1 MTGTEQQPQ
10 IEDVLALSPLQEG
23 FFALSQLAE
32 ESVDLYSM
40 QFVADVDGGLDV
52 DLLHRSAQ
60 ALLTRHPNLRAAF
73 WDRGL
78 PKPVQI
84 VPTHADIPWEE
95 REAQPTEF
103 DDIALSER
111 RRPFDLGRGPA
122 IRIVLLTV
130 PGHSR
135 HRMIVTTHHIL
146 MDGWAIAVF
155 FSELLA
161 AYQAD
166 GSVDGLPA
174 VRPYRDYI
182 AWLNA
187 QDTAAATERW
197 TRYLSTVSGPLM
209 LADGVIA
216 AHDSAP
222 QKSQFLLTP
231 EETARL
237 RQWAAVNGLT
247 LNTVTAFAWA
257 LVLGRLTD
265 RTDVV
270 FGTIVSGRPKELP
283 DVERMVGLFIN
294 SVPMVHHIDYSTSV
308 VEQCTQLQREAAAM
322 RDIGYLSL
330 SALQRAEGSAA
341 LFDTLFVFENAPIG
355 DAAQA
360 VEMADGARFRPVEM
374 ESLAHYPLTVVSH
387 MHGDSLLVLIEAI
400 PEAIPHVSGASIGE
414 RLVSV
419 LRQLPEIGD
428 RTPDAL
434 DVLTA
439 RERAEIVVTPSSADP
454 WADSVWELFAAQAA
468 ENPDGVALT
477 VQSKGAD
484 KRYTYAQLHAEA
496 SRLAAEL
503 SDRDIGS
510 ESTVALALP
519 RSSDAVVAILAVLAA
534 GAAYVPVDIGLP
546 AARIESILR
555 QSDPKLVITTT
566 EHGDV
571 AGAQYPVMVLDDPAT
586 VERISRRSAE
596 IITIG
601 RHQEQSAYLI
611 FTSGSTGEP
620 KGVVSTHG
628 ALMSYFADHRDR
640 VYRPATTRLGRKLRI
655 AHAWSLSFDASWQPM
670 IGLLDGHTVHLFDA
684 EAMRDAHRLVQ
695 GMAEHEIDMIDTTPS
710 MLAQLTV
717 AGLLDR
723 ELPVLAL
730 GGEAIETALW
740 NRLRSLSGTA
750 VYNCYGPTE
759 TTVEAVVAPV
769 KDYSEPTIGTP
780 NQGMAGY
787 VLDSR
792 LRPVP
797 DGAVGELYLAG
808 AQLARGYAGKPAVTA
823 GAFVADPQRPGQRM
837 YRTGDLVRRLPH
849 GGFAYLGRADSQV
862 KIRGYRVEV
871 GEIESAL
878 RLQPGVQ
885 TAAVTVVRRAGGA
898 TLVGFV
904 VSHWE
909 MAEFDTTRTLM
920 SLAARLPSYMMPSR
934 LVVLERLPVTVN
946 GKLDGDVLE
955 RLALDAL
962 SGGAG
967 AEGVATLPATTT
979 ECALC
984 ECCADLFDGTA
995 PGIDDDFFSLGVDSI
1010 VAISLVNKARK
1021 RDLVITPRMVLAAP
1035 TIRQLAALIDERA
1048 DRVNRSENL
1057 DSLAG
1062 EADYGEVPPLPVVSW
1077 MYESETYRRLSLSVL
1092 VRLPESIDGPRIE
1105 QMLQLL
1111 LDGFAMLRSTLVDT
1125 PDGPRVVTRE
1135 PGVVRAESV
1144 LGRVELP
1151 SGEGTHA
1158 AITTA
1163 AREAFDALDP
1173 RSGAMMRATWLV
1185 DAEAGDAL
1193 LLTVH
1198 HLAMDVVSWHIVL
1211 GYLADAWHAVES
1223 GGVPKAPMEFTSY
1236 RRWSQLMQQRVS
1248 SEDVSGQRDY
1258 WATEVSGAD
1267 PELGSRHADPA
1278 HDTWGTL
1285 QTTAIPTPVDITAR
1299 LLASLNKPEGVYG
1312 FLLAAL
1318 AVTVASWR
1326 VERGQD
1332 PAAGTLVSLEGHG
1345 RADEELDTDTSG
1357 TVGWFTTVYP
1367 VRVGAGEVAID
1378 VDQAENDSEAARR
1391 LLDVIA
1397 AHLSEIPHQGLD
1409 YGLLRYTQRNLEL
1422 ASARDPQIQ
1431 FNYVGRMDISGIDD
1445 RPWSL
1450 ITDSR
1455 SLAVPPDS
1463 EPDLPLRFAI
1473 NIGSAVMTTAEG
1485 PQLVTNWQWSS
1496 NLFTSADADQLAR
1509 LWQRSVAA
1517 LAQALDV

>member
-23 FFALSQLAE
+23 FFALSQLAD

-40 QFVADVDGGLDV
+40 QFVADIEGGLDV

-103 DDIALSER
+103 DEIALSER
-111 RRPFDLGRGPA
+111 RRPFDLGKGPA
-122 IRIVLLTV
+122 IRIVLLAV
-130 PGHSR
+130 PGQSR

-146 MDGWAIAVF
+146 MDGWAIAIF

-166 GSVDGLPA
+166 GAVDGLPA

-187 QDTAAATERW
+187 QDEVAATERW

-209 LADGVIA
+209 LADGVVA
-216 AHDSAP
+216 AHDSVP

-294 SVPMVHHIDYSTSV
+294 SVPMVHHVDYSTSV
-308 VEQCTQLQREAAAM
+308 VEQCAQLQREAAAM

-360 VEMADGARFRPVEM
+360 VEMADGTRFRPVEM

-400 PEAIPHVSGASIGE
+400 PEALPHVSGASIGE

-439 RERAEIVVTPSSADP
+439 RERAEIVVTPSAADP
-454 WADSVWELFAAQAA
+454 SVASVWELFASQAA
-468 ENPDGVALT
+468 ENPDGIALT
-477 VQSKGAD
+477 VQSAGAD
-484 KRYTYAQLHAEA
+484 TRYSYGQLHADA
-496 SRLAAEL
+496 CRLAAEL
-503 SDRDIGS
+503 VAHEIGP

-519 RSSDAVVAILAVLAA
+519 RSTDAIVAILAVLAA

-546 AARIESILR
+546 TARIESVLR
-555 QSDPKLVITTT
+555 QSDPKLIVTVG
-566 EHGDV
+566 EHRDIADGR
-571 AGAQYPVMVLDDPAT
+571 YPVLALDELASI
-586 VERISRRSAE
+586 ERISARPVASPVVD
-596 IITIG
+596 
-601 RHQEQSAYLI
+601 RHREQSAYLI

-620 KGVVSTHG
+620 KGVIGTHA
-628 ALMSYFADHRDR
+628 ALLSYFADHRDR
-640 VYRPATTRLGRKLRI
+640 VYRPATARLGRPLRI

-684 EAMRDAHRLVQ
+684 DAMRDAHRLVQ
-695 GMAEHEIDMIDTTPS
+695 GMAEHGIDMIDTTPS
-710 MLAQLTV
+710 MLAQLSA

-769 KDYSEPTIGTP
+769 KDYPEPTIGTP

-808 AQLARGYAGKPAVTA
+808 AQLARGYAGRPAVTA

-878 RLQPGVQ
+878 RLQQGVQ

-898 TLVGFV
+898 TPVGFV
-904 VSHWE
+904 VSQE
-909 MAEFDTTRTLM
+909 ESAEFDSARTLL
-920 SLAARLPSYMMPSR
+920 SLADRLPSYMMPSR

-955 RLALDAL
+955 RLALEAL
-962 SGGAG
+962 SGGAAG
-967 AEGVATLPATTT
+967 GVAAQPGNTT

-984 ECCADLFDGTA
+984 ECCAELFDGTA
-995 PGIDDDFFSLGVDSI
+995 PGIDEDFFSLGVDSI

-1048 DRVNRSENL
+1048 GRAEGLGSI
-1057 DSLAG
+1057 AG
-1062 EADYGEVPPLPVVSW
+1062 EADYGEVLPLPVVSW
-1077 MYESETYRRLSLSVL
+1077 MYESEIYRRLSLSVL
-1092 VRLPESIDGPRIE
+1092 VRLPEGIDGPRIE

-1111 LDGFAMLRSTLVDT
+1111 LDGFAMLRSTLADT

-1144 LGRVELP
+1144 LSHVELP
-1151 SGEGTHA
+1151 AGEATHA

-1163 AREAFDALDP
+1163 ARKAFDALDP
-1173 RSGAMMRATWLV
+1173 SSGVMMRATWLT
-1185 DAEAGDAL
+1185 DAVAGDAL

-1236 RRWSQLMQQRVS
+1236 RRWSQLMQQRAS
-1248 SEDVSGQRDY
+1248 TEDVLRQRDY
-1258 WATEVSGAD
+1258 WAVQVSGPD

-1278 HDTWGTL
+1278 RDSWGTL
-1285 QTTAIPTPVDITAR
+1285 QTTAVPTPVDITAR
-1299 LLASLNKPEGVYG
+1299 LLASLTKPEGVYG

-1326 VERGQD
+1326 TQRGQD
-1332 PAAGTLVSLEGHG
+1332 PAVGTLVSLEGHG
-1345 RADEELDTDTSG
+1345 RADAELDTDTSG

-1367 VRVGAGEVAID
+1367 VRVGSGETAID
-1378 VDQAENDSEAARR
+1378 IDQVENDSQAAGR
-1391 LLDVIA
+1391 LLATVTE
-1397 AHLSEIPHQGLD
+1397 HLSEIPHQGLD
-1409 YGLLRYTQRNLEL
+1409 YGLLRYAERREAL

-1431 FNYVGRMDISGIDD
+1431 FNYVGRMDISGVDD
-1445 RPWSL
+1445 QPWSL

-1455 SLAVPPDS
+1455 ALAVPPDS

-1473 NIGSAVMTTAEG
+1473 NIGSAVMTTPEG
-1485 PQLVTNWQWSS
+1485 PQLLTNWQWSS
-1496 NLFTSADADQLAR
+1496 NLFTPADAGQLAR

-1517 LAQALDV
+1517 LAGALDG

>member
-23 FFALSQLAE
+23 FFALSQLAD

-40 QFVADVDGGLDV
+40 QFVADIEGGLDV

-103 DDIALSER
+103 DDVALSER
-111 RRPFDLGRGPA
+111 RRPFDLGKGPA

-130 PGHSR
+130 PGQSR

-146 MDGWAIAVF
+146 MDGWAIAIF

-161 AYQAD
+161 VYQAN
-166 GSVDGLPA
+166 GSADGLPA

-187 QDTAAATERW
+187 QDDAAATERW
-197 TRYLSTVSGPLM
+197 MRYLSTVSGPLM
-209 LADGVIA
+209 LADGVVA
-216 AHDSAP
+216 AHDSVP
-222 QKSQFLLTP
+222 QKSQFLLTA

-294 SVPMVHHIDYSTSV
+294 SVPMVHHVDYSTSV
-308 VEQCTQLQREAAAM
+308 VEQCAQLQREAAAM

-360 VEMADGARFRPVEM
+360 VEMADGTRFRPVEM

-400 PEAIPHVSGASIGE
+400 PEALPHVSGASIGE

-439 RERAEIVVTPSSADP
+439 RERAEIVVTPSAADP
-454 WADSVWELFAAQAA
+454 SVASVWELFAAQAA
-468 ENPDGVALT
+468 ENPDGIALT
-477 VQSKGAD
+477 VQSAGAD
-484 KRYTYAQLHAEA
+484 TRYTYAQLHANA

-503 SDRDIGS
+503 VAHDIGP
-510 ESTVALALP
+510 ENTVALALP
-519 RSSDAVVAILAVLAA
+519 RSTDAIVAILAVLAA

-546 AARIESILR
+546 RARIESILR
-555 QSDPKLVITTT
+555 QSDPKLIVTVG
-566 EHGDV
+566 EHRDIADGR
-571 AGAQYPVMVLDDPAT
+571 YPVLVLDEPASI
-586 VERISRRSAE
+586 ERISARPVAAPVVD
-596 IITIG
+596 
-601 RHQEQSAYLI
+601 RHREQSAYFI

-620 KGVVSTHG
+620 KGVIGTHG

-640 VYRPATTRLGRKLRI
+640 VYRPATARLGRTLRI

-684 EAMRDAHRLVQ
+684 EAMRDAHRLVR
-695 GMAEHEIDMIDTTPS
+695 GMAAHGIDMIDTTPS
-710 MLAQLTV
+710 MLAQLSA

-759 TTVEAVVAPV
+759 TTVEAVVAAV
-769 KDYSEPTIGTP
+769 KDYPEPTIGTP

-797 DGAVGELYLAG
+797 DGTVGELYLAG
-808 AQLARGYAGKPAVTA
+808 AQLARGYAGRPAVTA
-823 GAFVADPQRPGQRM
+823 GAFVADPQQPGQRM
-837 YRTGDLVRRLPH
+837 YRTGDLVRRVPH

-904 VSHWE
+904 VSE
-909 MAEFDTTRTLM
+909 EEAAEFDSARTLFG
-920 SLAARLPSYMMPSR
+920 LADRLPSYMMPSR

-962 SGGAG
+962 SGGA
-967 AEGVATLPATTT
+967 AEGVAAQPGSTT

-984 ECCADLFDGTA
+984 ECCAELFDGTA
-995 PGIDDDFFSLGVDSI
+995 PGIDEDFFSLGVDSI

-1048 DRVNRSENL
+1048 GRAEGL
-1057 DSLAG
+1057 DSIAG

-1077 MYESETYRRLSLSVL
+1077 MYESEIYRRLSLSVL
-1092 VRLPESIDGPRIE
+1092 VRLPEGIDGPRIE

-1144 LGRVELP
+1144 LSHVELP
-1151 SGEGTHA
+1151 TGEATHA

-1163 AREAFDALDP
+1163 ARKAFDALDP
-1173 RSGAMMRATWLV
+1173 SSGAMMRATWLT

-1236 RRWSQLMQQRVS
+1236 RRWSQLMQQRAS
-1248 SEDVSGQRDY
+1248 SEDVSRQRDY
-1258 WATEVSGAD
+1258 WATQVSGAD
-1267 PELGSRHADPA
+1267 PELGSRHADPVR
-1278 HDTWGTL
+1278 DTWGTL
-1285 QTTAIPTPVDITAR
+1285 QTTAVPTPVDITAR

-1326 VERGQD
+1326 AQRGQD

-1345 RADEELDTDTSG
+1345 RDDAELDTDTSG

-1367 VRVGAGEVAID
+1367 VRVAAGETAID
-1378 VDQAENDSEAARR
+1378 IDQVENDSQAAGR
-1391 LLDVIA
+1391 LLATVA

-1409 YGLLRYTQRNLEL
+1409 YGLLRYAERREEL

-1445 RPWSL
+1445 QPWSL

-1473 NIGSAVMTTAEG
+1473 NIGSAVMTTTEG

-1496 NLFTSADADQLAR
+1496 NLFTSADAERLAW

-1517 LAQALDV
+1517 LARALDG

>member
-1 MTGTEQQPQ
+1 MTDTEQQPQ

-23 FFALSQLAE
+23 FFALSQLAD

-40 QFVADVDGGLDV
+40 QFVADIEGGLDV

-103 DDIALSER
+103 DEIALSER

-122 IRIVLLTV
+122 IRIVLLAV
-130 PGHSR
+130 PGQSR

-146 MDGWAIAVF
+146 MDGWAIAIF

-166 GSVDGLPA
+166 GAVDGLPT

-187 QDTAAATERW
+187 QDDAAATGRW

-209 LADGVIA
+209 LADGVVA
-216 AHDSAP
+216 AHDSVP

-294 SVPMVHHIDYSTSV
+294 SVPMVHHVDYSASV
-308 VEQCTQLQREAAAM
+308 VDQCAQLQREAAAM

-360 VEMADGARFRPVEM
+360 VEMADGTRFRPVEM

-400 PEAIPHVSGASIGE
+400 PEALPHVSGASIGE

-428 RTPDAL
+428 QTPDAL

-439 RERAEIVVTPSSADP
+439 RERAEIIVTPSAADP
-454 WADSVWELFAAQAA
+454 SVASVWELFAAQAA
-468 ENPDGVALT
+468 ENPDEIALT
-477 VQSKGAD
+477 VHSVGAD
-484 KRYTYAQLHAEA
+484 KRYTYAQLHADA
-496 SRLAAEL
+496 CRLAAEL
-503 SDRDIGS
+503 ADYEIGP
-510 ESTVALALP
+510 ENAVALVLP
-519 RSSDAVVAILAVLAA
+519 RSTDAIVAILAVLAA

-555 QSDPKLVITTT
+555 QSDPKLIVTVG
-566 EHGDV
+566 EHRDISDGR
-571 AGAQYPVMVLDDPAT
+571 YPVLVLDEQ
-586 VERISRRSAE
+586 VSIERISARPIAPPVVD
-596 IITIG
+596 
-601 RHQEQSAYLI
+601 RHREQSAYLI

-620 KGVVSTHG
+620 KGVIGTHG

-640 VYRPATTRLGRKLRI
+640 VYRPATARLGRTLRI

-684 EAMRDAHRLVQ
+684 EAMRDAHRLVR
-695 GMAEHEIDMIDTTPS
+695 GMAAHGIDMIDTTPS
-710 MLAQLTV
+710 MLAQLSA

-759 TTVEAVVAPV
+759 TTVEAVVASV

-849 GGFAYLGRADSQV
+849 RGFAYLGRADSQV

-871 GEIESAL
+871 GEIESVL

-898 TLVGFV
+898 SLVGFV
-904 VSHWE
+904 VSHQE
-909 MAEFDTTRTLM
+909 MADFDSARTLM
-920 SLAARLPSYMMPSR
+920 RLADRLPSYMMPSR

-955 RLALDAL
+955 GLALDAL
-962 SGGAG
+962 SGGA
-967 AEGVATLPATTT
+967 AEGEATQPATPT

-984 ECCADLFDGTA
+984 ECCAELFDGTA
-995 PGIDDDFFSLGVDSI
+995 PGIDEDFFSLGVDSI

-1048 DRVNRSENL
+1048 GRIEGL
-1057 DSLAG
+1057 DSIAG

-1077 MYESETYRRLSLSVL
+1077 MYESEIYRRLSLSVL
-1092 VRLPESIDGPRIE
+1092 VRLPEGIDGPRIE

-1125 PDGPRVVTRE
+1125 PEGPRVVTRE

-1144 LGRVELP
+1144 LSHVELP
-1151 SGEGTHA
+1151 AGEATHA

-1163 AREAFDALDP
+1163 ARRAFDALDP
-1173 RSGAMMRATWLV
+1173 SSGAMMRATWLT

-1223 GGVPKAPMEFTSY
+1223 DGVPKAPMEFTSY
-1236 RRWSQLMQQRVS
+1236 RRWSQLMQQRAS
-1248 SEDVSGQRDY
+1248 SEDVSRQRDY
-1258 WATEVSGAD
+1258 WATQISGAD
-1267 PELGSRHADPA
+1267 PELGSRHADPVR
-1278 HDTWGTL
+1278 DTWGTL
-1285 QTTAIPTPVDITAR
+1285 QTTAVPTPVDMTAR

-1326 VERGQD
+1326 TQRGQD

-1345 RADEELDTDTSG
+1345 RADAELDTDTSG

-1367 VRVGAGEVAID
+1367 VRVAAGETAINI
-1378 VDQAENDSEAARR
+1378 DQMENDSQAAGR
-1391 LLDVIA
+1391 LLATVA
-1397 AHLSEIPHQGLD
+1397 EHLSGIPHQGLD
-1409 YGLLRYTQRNLEL
+1409 YGLLRYAEHSAEL

-1445 RPWSL
+1445 QPWSL

-1485 PQLVTNWQWSS
+1485 PQLITNWQWSS
-1496 NLFTSADADQLAR
+1496 NLLTSADADRLAR

-1517 LAQALDV
+1517 LARALDG

>member
-1 MTGTEQQPQ
+1 MTSVGQQPPQ

-23 FFALSQLAE
+23 FYALAQLAD

-40 QFVADVDGGLDV
+40 QFVVDIDGVLDV
-52 DLLHRSAQ
+52 ELLHRSAQ
-60 ALLTRHPNLRAAF
+60 AMLQRHPNLRAAF
-73 WDRGL
+73 WDRGV
-78 PKPVQI
+78 PQPVQI
-84 VPTHADIPWEE
+84 VPVQAQLPWEE
-95 REAQPTEF
+95 RVSLRADF
-103 DDIALSER
+103 DRIAREER
-111 RRPFDLGRGPA
+111 QRSFDLSKGPA
-122 IRIVLLTV
+122 LRILLLSV
-130 PGHSR
+130 PDEASY
-135 HRMIVTTHHIL
+135 RMIVTAHHIL
-146 MDGWAIAVF
+146 MDGWALATFFTEMLAVYD
-155 FSELLA
+155 A
-161 AYQAD
+161 N
-166 GSVDGLPA
+166 GSVDGLPP

-187 QDTAAATERW
+187 QDTAAAAAKW
-197 TRYLSTVSGPLM
+197 SRYLGTASGPLM
-209 LADGVIA
+209 LADGGAA
-216 AHDSAP
+216 AHDNVP
-222 QKSQFLLTP
+222 EKTQFLLTP
-231 EETARL
+231 EETIRL
-237 RQWAAVNGLT
+237 RGWAAENGLT

-257 LVLGRLTD
+257 VVLGRLTD

-270 FGTIVSGRPKELP
+270 FGTIVSGRPRELT

-294 SVPMVHHIDYSTSV
+294 SVPMVSHIDYATPV
-308 VEQCTQLQREAAAM
+308 VKQCAQLQREAAAM

-330 SALQRAEGSAA
+330 SALQRAEGAAA
-341 LFDTLFVFENAPIG
+341 LFDTMFVFENAPIG
-355 DAAQA
+355 DAVREIATSN
-360 VEMADGARFRPVEM
+360 GARFRPVEM

-387 MHGDSLLVLIEAI
+387 MLGDSLLVMIEAI
-400 PEAIPHVSGASIGE
+400 PEALQYFSGASVGE

-419 LRQLPEIGD
+419 LRQLPDIGD
-428 RTPDAL
+428 DTPDAL
-434 DVLTA
+434 DVLTPD
-439 RERAEIVVTPSSADP
+439 ERAEIAVTASA
-454 WADSVWELFAAQAA
+454 ADASVGSVWEFFERQVVQQSDA
-468 ENPDGVALT
+468 VALT
-477 VQSKGAD
+477 AGVGEH
-484 KRYTYAQLHAEA
+484 YTYAQLHAA
-496 SRLAAEL
+496 ACRLGNEL
-503 SDRDIGS
+503 TDHGVGP
-510 ESTVALALP
+510 ETTVALALP
-519 RSSDAVVAILAVLAA
+519 RSIDSVVAILGVLAA

-571 AGAQYPVMVLDDPAT
+571 AGAQYPVVVLDDTAT
-586 VERISRRSAE
+586 IERISRRSAE
-596 IITIG
+596 IITIA
-601 RHQEQSAYLI
+601 RHPDQSAYLI

-620 KGVVSTHG
+620 KGVIGTHG
-628 ALMSYFADHRDR
+628 ALLSYFADHRDR

-670 IGLLDGHTVHLFDA
+670 IGLLDGHTVRLFDA
-684 EAMRDAHRLVQ
+684 DAMRDAHRLVQ
-695 GMAEHEIDMIDTTPS
+695 GIAEHGIDMIDTTPS
-710 MLAQLTV
+710 MLAQLSA

-759 TTVEAVVAPV
+759 TTVEAVVAAV
-769 KDYSEPTIGTP
+769 KDYPAPTIGTP
-780 NQGMAGY
+780 NQGMTGY

-808 AQLARGYAGKPAVTA
+808 AQLARGYAGKPAATA
-823 GAFVADPQRPGQRM
+823 GAFVADPQRAGQRM
-837 YRTGDLVRRLPH
+837 YRTGDLVRRLSH

-904 VSHWE
+904 VSHRE

-920 SLAARLPSYMMPSR
+920 SLADRLPSYMMPSR

-962 SGGAG
+962 SGGA
-967 AEGVATLPATTT
+967 AEGEATLPATTT

-1048 DRVNRSENL
+1048 DRVNRSEEL

-1062 EADYGEVPPLPVVSW
+1062 EADYGEVLPLPIVTW
-1077 MYESETYRRLSLSVL
+1077 MHESGNYRRFALSALVRVPAGIDNESIELVLQTLLDGHDMLRSVL
-1092 VRLPESIDGPRIE
+1092 V
-1105 QMLQLL
+1105 
-1111 LDGFAMLRSTLVDT
+1111 DT
-1125 PDGPRVVTRE
+1125 AEGPRVLTRE
-1135 PGVVRAESV
+1135 PGVVHASNVLTRVDLPATGEVHEAIAE
-1144 LGRVELP
+1144 
-1151 SGEGTHA
+1151 
-1158 AITTA
+1158 A
-1163 AREAFDALDP
+1163 ARAAFDNLDP
-1173 RSGAMMRATWLV
+1173 RSGAMVRAVWL
-1185 DAEAGDAL
+1185 ARAGHDDVL
-1193 LLTVH
+1193 LLSVH
-1198 HLAMDVVSWHIVL
+1198 HLAMDVVSWHIA
-1211 GYLADAWHAVES
+1211 LADMAEAWRTLEAGE
-1223 GGVPKAPMEFTSY
+1223 VPKAPVEFTSY
-1236 RRWSQLMQQRVS
+1236 RRWSELMWQRASSDEVQAQQ
-1248 SEDVSGQRDY
+1248 QY
-1258 WATEVSGAD
+1258 WVAQVAGAD
-1267 PELGSRHADPA
+1267 PALGTRRPDPSR
-1278 HDTWGTL
+1278 DTWGTL
-1285 QTTAIPTPVDITAR
+1285 RTTPVVTPVDVTTR
-1299 LLASLNKPEGVYG
+1299 LLSSLNKNDGVYG

-1326 VERGQD
+1326 VEHGQD
-1332 PAAGTLVSLEGHG
+1332 ASPGTLVSMEGHG
-1345 RADEELDTDTSG
+1345 RVDSAFDTDTTS
-1357 TVGWFTTVYP
+1357 TIGWFTTMYP
-1367 VRVGAGEVAID
+1367 ARIGQGELAFDIATVERDAT
-1378 VDQAENDSEAARR
+1378 SARR
-1391 LLDVIA
+1391 LLNAVA
-1397 AHLSEIPHQGLD
+1397 QHLADIPHQGTD
-1409 YGLLRYTQRNLEL
+1409 YGLLRYVSRNEEL
-1422 ASARDPQIQ
+1422 ATAADPQVQ
-1431 FNYVGRMDISGIDD
+1431 FNYLGRLDMSGITDQ
-1445 RPWSL
+1445 PWSL
-1450 ITDSR
+1450 VTDAR
-1455 SLAVPPDS
+1455 GLAVPADS
-1463 EPDLPLRFAI
+1463 EPELPLRFGI
-1473 NIGSAVMTTAEG
+1473 NVGSAISTTAEG
-1485 PQLVTNWQWSS
+1485 VQLLTNWQWSS

>member
-1 MTGTEQQPQ
+1 MTGTDQQPQ

-23 FFALSQLAE
+23 FFALSQLAD

-40 QFVADVDGGLDV
+40 QFVADIDGGLDV

-103 DDIALSER
+103 DQIALSER
-111 RRPFDLGRGPA
+111 RRPFDLGKGPA
-122 IRIVLLTV
+122 IRIVLLAV
-130 PGHSR
+130 PGQSR

-146 MDGWAIAVF
+146 MDGWAIAIF

-161 AYQAD
+161 AYQAN
-166 GSVDGLPA
+166 GAVDGLPT

-187 QDTAAATERW
+187 QDDVAATERW
-197 TRYLSTVSGPLM
+197 TRYLRTVSGPLM
-209 LADGVIA
+209 LADGVVA
-216 AHDSAP
+216 AHDSVP

-231 EETARL
+231 EETVRL

-294 SVPMVHHIDYSTSV
+294 SVPMVHHVDYSTSV
-308 VEQCTQLQREAAAM
+308 VEQCAQLQREAAAM

-360 VEMADGARFRPVEM
+360 VEMADGTRFRPVEM

-400 PEAIPHVSGASIGE
+400 PEALPHVSGVSIGE

-439 RERAEIVVTPSSADP
+439 RERAEIVVTPSAADLSV
-454 WADSVWELFAAQAA
+454 ASVWELFAAQAA
-468 ENPDGVALT
+468 ENPDGIALT
-477 VQSKGAD
+477 VQSEGAD
-484 KRYTYAQLHAEA
+484 KRYTYAQLRADA
-496 SRLAAEL
+496 CRLAAEL
-503 SDRDIGS
+503 ADYEIGP
-510 ESTVALALP
+510 ENTVALVLP
-519 RSSDAVVAILAVLAA
+519 RSADAIVAILAVLAA

-546 AARIESILR
+546 TARIESILR
-555 QSDPKLVITTT
+555 QSDPKLIVTVG
-566 EHGDV
+566 EHRDIADGR
-571 AGAQYPVMVLDDPAT
+571 YPVLALDEPASI
-586 VERISRRSAE
+586 ERISARLVASPVVD
-596 IITIG
+596 
-601 RHQEQSAYLI
+601 RHREQSAYLI

-620 KGVVSTHG
+620 KGVIGTHG

-640 VYRPATTRLGRKLRI
+640 VYRPATARLGRTLRI

-695 GMAEHEIDMIDTTPS
+695 GMDTHGIDMIDTTPS
-710 MLAQLTV
+710 MLAQLSA

-769 KDYSEPTIGTP
+769 KDYPEPTIGTP
-780 NQGMAGY
+780 NQGMVGY

-823 GAFVADPQRPGQRM
+823 GAFIADPQRPGQRM

-904 VSHWE
+904 VSQQE
-909 MAEFDTTRTLM
+909 AADFDSARTLIG
-920 SLAARLPSYMMPSR
+920 LADRLPSYMMPSR

-955 RLALDAL
+955 MLALDAL
-962 SGGAG
+962 SGGA
-967 AEGVATLPATTT
+967 AEGVAALPGSTT

-984 ECCADLFDGTA
+984 ECCAELFDGTA
-995 PGIDDDFFSLGVDSI
+995 PGIDEDFFSLGVDSI

-1048 DRVNRSENL
+1048 DRGGRSESL

-1077 MYESETYRRLSLSVL
+1077 MYDSETYRRLSLSVL
-1092 VRLPESIDGPRIE
+1092 IRLPEGIASPQIE

-1125 PDGPRVVTRE
+1125 PDGPRVLTRE
-1135 PGVVRAESV
+1135 PGVVRADSV
-1144 LGRVELP
+1144 LSRVELP
-1151 SGEGTHA
+1151 RGEATHA

-1163 AREAFDALDP
+1163 ARDAFEALDP
-1173 RSGAMMRATWLV
+1173 RSGVMMRGTWLA
-1185 DAEAGDAL
+1185 DADSGDVL

-1211 GYLADAWHAVES
+1211 GYLADVWHAVES

-1236 RRWSQLMQQRVS
+1236 RRWSELMQQRVS
-1248 SEDVSGQRDY
+1248 SEDVSPQRDY
-1258 WATEVSGAD
+1258 WATQVSGAD
-1267 PELGSRHADPA
+1267 PELGSRHADPGR
-1278 HDTWGTL
+1278 DTWGTL
-1285 QTTAIPTPVDITAR
+1285 QNSAVPTPVDITVR
-1299 LLASLNKPEGVYG
+1299 LLSSLNKPDGIYG
-1312 FLLAAL
+1312 FLLTAL

-1326 VERGQD
+1326 LERGQD

-1367 VRVGAGEVAID
+1367 TRIGAGETAID
-1378 VDQAENDSEAARR
+1378 IDRIENDKAEAAR
-1391 LLDVIA
+1391 LLSGVSER
-1397 AHLSEIPHQGLD
+1397 LSEIPYQGID
-1409 YGLLRYTQRNLEL
+1409 YGLLRYVDRCAEL
-1422 ASARDPQIQ
+1422 VSARDPQIQ

-1445 RPWSL
+1445 QPWSL

-1455 SLAVPPDS
+1455 SLAVPPVT

-1473 NIGSAVMTTAEG
+1473 TIGSAVLATPDG
-1485 PQLVTNWQWSS
+1485 PQLLTNWQWSS

-1517 LAQALDV
+1517 LARALDV

>member
-40 QFVADVDGGLDV
+40 QFVADIDGELDV

-60 ALLTRHPNLRAAF
+60 ALLARHPNLRAAF

-95 REAQPTEF
+95 RDAQPTEF
-103 DDIALSER
+103 DAIARSER
-111 RRPFDLGRGPA
+111 LRPFDLGKGPA
-122 IRIVLLTV
+122 IRVLLLTV
-130 PGHSR
+130 PGQAR
-135 HRMIVTTHHIL
+135 RRMIVTTHHIL
-146 MDGWAIAVF
+146 MDGWAIAIF

-161 AYQAD
+161 TYQAY
-166 GSVDGLPA
+166 GSVDGLPV

-187 QDTAAATERW
+187 QDSAAVAERW
-197 TRYLSTVSGPLM
+197 RGYLSTVSGPLM
-209 LADGVIA
+209 LADGVVA
-216 AHDSAP
+216 AHDNVP
-222 QKSQFLLTP
+222 EKSQFLLTP

-237 RQWAAVNGLT
+237 RQWAASNGLT

-294 SVPMVHHIDYSTSV
+294 SVPMVHHVDYSTSV
-308 VEQCTQLQREAAAM
+308 IEQCAQLQREAAAM

-330 SALQRAEGSAA
+330 SALQRAEGAAA

-355 DAAQA
+355 DVVHD

-387 MHGDSLLVLIEAI
+387 MLGESLLVMIEAI
-400 PEAIPHVSGASIGE
+400 PQALQHFSGASIGE

-419 LRQLPEIGD
+419 LRQLPDVGD
-428 RTPDAL
+428 GTPRAL
-434 DVLTA
+434 DVLNSG
-439 RERAEIVVTPSSADP
+439 ERAENAVTASAVDES
-454 WADSVWELFAAQAA
+454 AVSVWELFERQV
-468 ENPDGVALT
+468 EHQPDSVALST
-477 VQSKGAD
+477 GSED
-484 KRYTYAQLHAEA
+484 CYTYAQLHAA
-496 SRLAAEL
+496 ACRLGVEL
-503 SDRDIGS
+503 GALGVHP
-510 ESTVALALP
+510 ETTVALALP
-519 RSSDAVVAILAVLAA
+519 RSVDSVVAILGVLAA

-555 QSDPKLVITTT
+555 QSDPRLVITLAG
-566 EHGDV
+566 HQDV
-571 AGAQYPVMVLDDPAT
+571 AGPQYPAVVLDDPET
-586 VERISRRSAE
+586 VERISRRPAE
-596 IITIG
+596 IAAG
-601 RHQEQSAYLI
+601 ARHPDQSAYLI

-620 KGVVSTHG
+620 KGVVNTHG

-640 VYRPATTRLGRKLRI
+640 VYRPAVARLGRKLRI

-670 IGLLDGHTVHLFDA
+670 IGLLDGHTVHLFDS

-695 GMAEHEIDMIDTTPS
+695 GMVESGIDMIDTTPS
-710 MLAQLTV
+710 MLAQLSA
-717 AGLLDR
+717 AGLLDG

-740 NRLRSLSGTA
+740 NRLSDLSGTA

-759 TTVEAVVAPV
+759 TTVEAVVAEV
-769 KDYSEPTIGTP
+769 KDYPTPTIGTP

-797 DGAVGELYLAG
+797 DGVVGELYLAG

-823 GAFVADPQRPGQRM
+823 GAFVADPQRPGRRM
-837 YRTGDLVRRLPH
+837 YRTGDLVRRLSH

-898 TLVGFV
+898 SLVGFV
-904 VSHWE
+904 VSQDDT
-909 MAEFDTTRTLM
+909 FDSARTLM
-920 SLAARLPSYMMPSR
+920 SLADRLPSYMMPSR
-934 LVVLERLPVTVN
+934 LVALPRLPVTVN

-955 RLALDAL
+955 RLALEAL
-962 SGGAG
+962 SGGG
-967 AEGVATLPATTT
+967 ADGVAAQPASTI

-984 ECCADLFDGTA
+984 ECCAELFDGTS
-995 PGIDDDFFSLGVDSI
+995 PGIDEDFFSLGVDSI

-1035 TIRQLAALIDERA
+1035 TIRQLAALIEDRA
-1048 DRVNRSENL
+1048 NGSGNP
-1057 DSLAG
+1057 DSLA
-1062 EADYGEVPPLPVVSW
+1062 EAADYGEVPPLPVVSW

-1092 VRLPESIDGPRIE
+1092 VRLPESIDGARIE

-1135 PGVVRAESV
+1135 PGAVRAESV

-1151 SGEGTHA
+1151 SGEATHA

-1163 AREAFDALDP
+1163 ARDAFDALDP
-1173 RSGAMMRATWLV
+1173 WSGVMMRGTWLAGA
-1185 DAEAGDAL
+1185 DSGDAL

-1211 GYLADAWHAVES
+1211 GYLGDVWRVTES

-1236 RRWSQLMQQRVS
+1236 RRWSQLMQQRAS
-1248 SEDVSGQRDY
+1248 SEDVLSQRDY
-1258 WATEVSGAD
+1258 WAEQVSGAD

-1278 HDTWGTL
+1278 RDSWGTL
-1285 QTTAIPTPVDITAR
+1285 QTTAVPTSVEITAR

-1326 VERGQD
+1326 AQRGQD
-1332 PAAGTLVSLEGHG
+1332 PATGTLISLEGHG
-1345 RADEELDTDTSG
+1345 RADAELDTDTSG

-1367 VRVGAGEVAID
+1367 VRVGAGETAID
-1378 VDQAENDSEAARR
+1378 VDRAETDREAAAR
-1391 LLDVIA
+1391 LLAGVA
-1397 AHLSEIPHQGLD
+1397 AHLSGVPHQGLD
-1409 YGLLRYTQRNLEL
+1409 YGLLRYVERRPEL
-1422 ASARDPQIQ
+1422 TSARDPQIQ
-1431 FNYVGRMDISGIDD
+1431 FNYVGRMDISGIGDQ
-1445 RPWSL
+1445 PWSL
-1450 ITDSR
+1450 ITDTR

-1463 EPDLPLRFAI
+1463 EPNLPLRFAI
-1473 NIGSAVMTTAEG
+1473 NIGSAVMATPEG
-1485 PQLVTNWQWSS
+1485 PQLITNWQWSS
-1496 NLFTSADADQLAR
+1496 NLFSPVDADRLAQ
-1509 LWQRSVAA
+1509 LWQRSIAA
-1517 LAQALDV
+1517 LAGALDG

>member
-1 MTGTEQQPQ
+1 MTGTQQPQ

-23 FFALSQLAE
+23 FFALSQLAD

-40 QFVADVDGGLDV
+40 QFVADIEGGLDT

-60 ALLTRHPNLRAAF
+60 AMLTRHPNLRAAF

-95 REAQPTEF
+95 RAARPTEF
-103 DDIALSER
+103 DEIALSER
-111 RRPFDLGRGPA
+111 RRPFDLGKGPA
-122 IRIVLLTV
+122 IRIVLLSV
-130 PGHSR
+130 PGESR
-135 HRMIVTTHHIL
+135 YRMVVTTHHIL
-146 MDGWAIAVF
+146 MDGWAIAIF
-155 FSELLA
+155 FSEMLA
-161 AYQAD
+161 AYQAG
-166 GSVDGLPA
+166 GSADGLPT

-187 QDTAAATERW
+187 QDTTAATERW

-209 LADGVIA
+209 LAEGVVA
-216 AHDSAP
+216 AHDSVP
-222 QKSQFLLTP
+222 EKTQFLLTP
-231 EETARL
+231 AETARL
-237 RQWAAVNGLT
+237 RQWAGANGLT

-294 SVPMVHHIDYSTSV
+294 SVPMVHHIDYATSV
-308 VEQCTQLQREAAAM
+308 IEQCAQLQRESAAM

-355 DAAQA
+355 DTTQDIQ
-360 VEMADGARFRPVEM
+360 MPDGARFRPVEM
-374 ESLAHYPLTVVSH
+374 ESLAHYPVTVVSH

-400 PEAIPHVSGASIGE
+400 PEALPHFSGADIGD

-439 RERAEIVVTPSSADP
+439 RERAEITVTASA
-454 WADSVWELFAAQAA
+454 ADQSAASVWELFACQAA
-468 ENPDGVALT
+468 QNPEAVALT
-477 VQSKGAD
+477 AGAD
-484 KRYTYAQLHAEA
+484 EQHTYADLHDAARRLSVELAEHGVGPEA
-496 SRLAAEL
+496 S
-503 SDRDIGS
+503 
-510 ESTVALALP
+510 VALVLP
-519 RSSDAVVAILAVLAA
+519 RSTDSIVAILAVLAA
-534 GAAYVPVDIGLP
+534 GAAYVPIDIGLP
-546 AARIESILR
+546 SARIESILR
-555 QSDPKLVITTT
+555 QSDPKLIVTVA
-566 EHGDV
+566 ECRAV
-571 AGAQYPVMVLDDPAT
+571 AGEQYPTLVLDESA
-586 VERISRRSAE
+586 VAQRITSRPVLAPSVS
-596 IITIG
+596 
-601 RHQEQSAYLI
+601 RHPEHSAYLI

-620 KGVVSTHG
+620 KGVIGTNG

-640 VYRPATTRLGRKLRI
+640 VYRPATARLGRKLRI

-684 EAMRDAHRLVQ
+684 EAMRDARRLVH
-695 GMAEHEIDMIDTTPS
+695 GMAEHGIDMIDTTPS
-710 MLAQLTV
+710 MLAQLSS

-723 ELPVLAL
+723 ELAVLAL

-740 NRLRSLSGTA
+740 DRLRSLTGTA

-759 TTVEAVVAPV
+759 TTVEAVVATV
-769 KDYSEPTIGTP
+769 KDYPTPTIGTS

-808 AQLARGYAGKPAVTA
+808 AQLARGYAGKPGVTA
-823 GAFVADPQRPGQRM
+823 AAFVADPQRPGLRM
-837 YRTGDLVRRLPH
+837 YRTGDLVRRLQH

-878 RLQPGVQ
+878 RVQPGVQ

-904 VSHWE
+904 VSQQNE
-909 MAEFDTTRTLM
+909 AQKDRTQFDSARALLR
-920 SLAARLPSYMMPSR
+920 LADRLPSYMMPAR
-934 LVVLERLPVTVN
+934 LVELPRLPVTVN

-962 SGGAG
+962 TGGT
-967 AEGVATLPATTT
+967 AEGEAAQPVSTT

-984 ECCADLFDGTA
+984 ECCAELFDGTS
-995 PGIDDDFFSLGVDSI
+995 PGIDEDFFALGVDSI

-1021 RDLVITPRMVLAAP
+1021 RDLTITPRMVLAAP
-1035 TIRQLAALIDERA
+1035 TIRQLAALIDDRA
-1048 DRVNRSENL
+1048 SRSEDLN
-1057 DSLAG
+1057 SLAG

-1077 MYESETYRRLSLSVL
+1077 MYDSETYRRLSLSVL
-1092 VRLPESIDGPRIE
+1092 VRLPEGVERPLIE

-1111 LDGFAMLRSTLVDT
+1111 LDGFDMLRATLVDT
-1125 PDGPRVVTRE
+1125 PNGPRVVTRE

-1144 LGRVELP
+1144 LSRVELP
-1151 SGEGTHA
+1151 ADEAEHA
-1158 AITTA
+1158 AITAA
-1163 AREAFDALDP
+1163 ARDSFDALDP
-1173 RSGAMMRATWLV
+1173 RSGAMLRATWL
-1185 DAEAGDAL
+1185 AGGASDDAL

-1211 GYLADAWHAVES
+1211 GYLADAWAVVEA
-1223 GGVPKAPMEFTSY
+1223 GGTPKAPMEFTSY
-1236 RRWSQLMQQRVS
+1236 RQWGQLMQQRAS
-1248 SEDVSGQRDY
+1248 SRDVLGQRDY
-1258 WATEVSGAD
+1258 WAAQVSGAD
-1267 PELGSRHADPA
+1267 PELGSRHADPDR
-1278 HDTWGTL
+1278 DTWGTL
-1285 QTTAIPTPVDITAR
+1285 QTTAVPTPVDTTAH

-1326 VERGQD
+1326 VQRGQD
-1332 PAAGTLVSLEGHG
+1332 PAAGTVVSLEGHG
-1345 RADEELDTDTSG
+1345 RADAELDTDTSG

-1367 VRVGAGEVAID
+1367 VRVGAGETAID
-1378 VDQAENDSEAARR
+1378 IDRVEGDSEVARR
-1391 LLDVIA
+1391 LLTGVTE
-1397 AHLSEIPHQGLD
+1397 HLGEIPHQGLD
-1409 YGLLRYTQRNLEL
+1409 YGLLRYGERCDEL

-1445 RPWSL
+1445 QPWSL
-1450 ITDSR
+1450 ITDVR

-1473 NIGSAVMTTAEG
+1473 NIGAAVMTTPDG
-1485 PQLVTNWQWSS
+1485 PQLITNWQLSS
-1496 NLFTSADADQLAR
+1496 ALFTPSDADALAR
-1509 LWQRSVAA
+1509 LWERSVTALAAA
-1517 LAQALDV
+1517 LDG

>member
-40 QFVADVDGGLDV
+40 QFVADIDGELDV

-60 ALLTRHPNLRAAF
+60 ALMTRHPNLRAAF

-84 VPTHADIPWEE
+84 VPSHADIPWEE
-95 REAQPTEF
+95 RDAQPVEF
-103 DDIALSER
+103 DAIARNER
-111 RRPFDLGRGPA
+111 LRPFDLGKGPA

-130 PGHSR
+130 PGQAR
-135 HRMIVTTHHIL
+135 RRMIVTTHHIL
-146 MDGWAIAVF
+146 MDGWAIAIF

-161 AYQAD
+161 TYQAD

-187 QDTAAATERW
+187 QDTTAATERW
-197 TRYLSTVSGPLM
+197 TRYLGTVSGPLM
-209 LADGVIA
+209 LADGVVT
-216 AHDSAP
+216 AHDSTP
-222 QKSQFLLTP
+222 EKSQFLLTP
-231 EETARL
+231 EETVRL
-237 RQWAAVNGLT
+237 RRWAASNGLT

-294 SVPMVHHIDYSTSV
+294 SVPMVHHLDYSASV
-308 VEQCTQLQREAAAM
+308 IEQCTQLQREAAAM

-355 DAAQA
+355 DAVQA

-387 MHGDSLLVLIEAI
+387 MLGESLLVMIEAI
-400 PEAIPHVSGASIGE
+400 PQALQYFSGSSIGE
-414 RLVSV
+414 RLISV
-419 LRQLPEIGD
+419 LRQLPDVGD
-428 RTPDAL
+428 GTPGAL

-439 RERAEIVVTPSSADP
+439 GERAEIAVTASAVDES
-454 WADSVWELFAAQAA
+454 AASVWELFEQQVTLQPEAI
-468 ENPDGVALT
+468 ALT
-477 VQSKGAD
+477 DGGGE
-484 KRYTYAQLHAEA
+484 RYTYGQLHAA
-496 SRLAAEL
+496 ACRLGNELAEH
-503 SDRDIGS
+503 GVGP
-510 ESTVALALP
+510 ETTVALLLP
-519 RSSDAVVAILAVLAA
+519 RSVDAMIGILAVLAA
-534 GAAYVPVDIGLP
+534 GAAYVPVDVALP
-546 AARIESILR
+546 VTRIESILR
-555 QSDPKLVITTT
+555 QSDPKLIITRA
-566 EHGDV
+566 EYQNI
-571 AGAQYPVMVLDDPAT
+571 AGPQHSAVVLDDPAT
-586 VERISRRSAE
+586 VERIS
-596 IITIG
+596 G
-601 RHQEQSAYLI
+601 RDAKIAAVARYPMHSAYLI

-620 KGVVSTHG
+620 KGVIGTHG
-628 ALMSYFADHRDR
+628 ALVSYFADHRDR
-640 VYRPATTRLGRKLRI
+640 VYRPAVTRLGRKLRI

-670 IGLLDGHTVHLFDA
+670 IGLLDGHAVHLFDA
-684 EAMRDAHRLVQ
+684 EAMRDAQRLVS
-695 GMAEHEIDMIDTTPS
+695 GMAEHGIDMIDTTPS
-710 MLAQLTV
+710 MLAQLSA

-730 GGEAIETALW
+730 GGEAIEAALW
-740 NRLRSLSGTA
+740 NRLSSLTGTA

-759 TTVEAVVAPV
+759 TTVEAVVAAV
-769 KDYSEPTIGTP
+769 KDYPTPTIGTP

-823 GAFVADPQRPGQRM
+823 GAFVADPQRPGRRM

-898 TLVGFV
+898 SLVGFV
-904 VSHWE
+904 VPQDQAVDFESI
-909 MAEFDTTRTLM
+909 RVLM
-920 SLAARLPSYMMPSR
+920 RLADRLPSYMMPSR
-934 LVVLERLPVTVN
+934 LVVLPRLPVTAN
-946 GKLDGDVLE
+946 GKLDTNVLE

-962 SGGAG
+962 SGGAS
-967 AEGVATLPATTT
+967 EGEVAQPVTTT

-984 ECCADLFDGTA
+984 ECCAELFDGTS

-1021 RDLVITPRMVLAAP
+1021 RGLVITPRMVLAAP
-1035 TIRQLAALIDERA
+1035 TIRQLAALIDDRA
-1048 DRVNRSENL
+1048 RRGSL
-1057 DSLAG
+1057 DSVAG

-1077 MYESETYRRLSLSVL
+1077 MYESEVYRRLSLSVL
-1092 VRLPESIDGPRIE
+1092 VRLPERIDRPRIE
-1105 QMLQLL
+1105 RMIQLL
-1111 LDGFAMLRSTLVDT
+1111 IDGFTMLRSTLVDT

-1135 PGVVRAESV
+1135 PGTVRAGSV
-1144 LGRVELP
+1144 LSRVELP
-1151 SGEGTHA
+1151 AGAAAHN
-1158 AITTA
+1158 AITEA
-1163 AREAFDALDP
+1163 AREAFEALDP

-1185 DAEAGDAL
+1185 DHGSGDAL

-1198 HLAMDVVSWHIVL
+1198 HLAMDVVSWHVLL
-1211 GYLADAWHAVES
+1211 GYLGDAWHTVEA
-1223 GGVPKAPMEFTSY
+1223 GGTPKAPMEFTSY
-1236 RRWSQLMQQRVS
+1236 RRWSQLMQERAS
-1248 SEDVSGQRDY
+1248 REDVSRQLDY
-1258 WATEVSGAD
+1258 WVGQVSGSD
-1267 PELGSRHADPA
+1267 PELGSRHADPGT
-1278 HDTWGTL
+1278 DTWGTL
-1285 QTTAIPTPVDITAR
+1285 QNTPVPTSVDITER
-1299 LLASLNKPEGVYG
+1299 LLASRNKPDGVYG

-1318 AVTVASWR
+1318 AVTIASWR
-1326 VERGQD
+1326 SQRGQD
-1332 PAAGTLVSLEGHG
+1332 RAAGTLVSLEGHG
-1345 RADEELDTDTSG
+1345 RADAELDTDTSG

-1367 VRVGAGEVAID
+1367 VRVGGGDAVIEIE
-1378 VDQAENDSEAARR
+1378 QAENDGQAARR
-1391 LLDVIA
+1391 LLA
-1397 AHLSEIPHQGLD
+1397 AVDRQLSEIPCQGLD
-1409 YGLLRYTQRNLEL
+1409 YGLLRYVLREPEL
-1422 ASARDPQIQ
+1422 VSARDPQIQ

-1445 RPWSL
+1445 QAWSL

-1473 NIGSAVMTTAEG
+1473 NIGSAVMATAEG
-1485 PQLVTNWQWSS
+1485 AQLVTNWQWSS
-1496 NLFTSADADQLAR
+1496 NLFTSADADQLAQ

-1517 LAQALDV
+1517 LAGALDG

>member
-60 ALLTRHPNLRAAF
+60 ALLKRHPNLRAAF
-73 WDRGL
+73 WARGV

-84 VPTHADIPWEE
+84 VPAHADIPWEE

-103 DDIALSER
+103 DEIALSER
-111 RRPFDLGRGPA
+111 RRPFDLGKGPA

-146 MDGWAIAVF
+146 MDGWAIAIF

-166 GSVDGLPA
+166 GSVDGLPT

-209 LADGVIA
+209 LADGVVA
-216 AHDSAP
+216 AHDSVP

-237 RQWAAVNGLT
+237 RRWAAVNGLT

-294 SVPMVHHIDYSTSV
+294 SVPMVHHVDYSTSV
-308 VEQCTQLQREAAAM
+308 VEQCAQLQRESAAM

-355 DAAQA
+355 DATQA
-360 VEMADGARFRPVEM
+360 VEMTDGARFRPVEM

-400 PEAIPHVSGASIGE
+400 PEAIPHVSGTSIGE

-419 LRQLPEIGD
+419 LRQLPEMGD

-439 RERAEIVVTPSSADP
+439 RERAEIVVTSSAADP
-454 WADSVWELFAAQAA
+454 SADSVWELFAAQAA
-468 ENPDGVALT
+468 ENPDGLALT
-477 VQSKGAD
+477 VQSTGAG
-484 KRYTYAQLHAEA
+484 KRYTYAQLHADA

-503 SDRDIGS
+503 GARDVGP
-510 ESTVALALP
+510 ESTVVLALP
-519 RSSDAVVAILAVLAA
+519 RSTDAIVAILAVLAA

-546 AARIESILR
+546 ATRIESILR
-555 QSDPKLVITTT
+555 QSDPKLIITVG
-566 EHGDV
+566 EHRDI
-571 AGAQYPVMVLDDPAT
+571 AGGEYPVLALDEPVSA
-586 VERISRRSAE
+586 ERISGRPAAVSA
-596 IITIG
+596 ISAH
-601 RHQEQSAYLI
+601 RDQSAYLI

-620 KGVVSTHG
+620 KGVIGTHG

-640 VYRPATTRLGRKLRI
+640 VYRPATARLGRKLRI

-695 GMAEHEIDMIDTTPS
+695 GMAEHGIDMIDTTPS
-710 MLAQLTV
+710 MLAQLSA

-740 NRLRSLSGTA
+740 NRLRSLSDTA

-759 TTVEAVVAPV
+759 TTVEAVVAQV
-769 KDYSEPTIGTP
+769 KDYPAPTIGTP

-797 DGAVGELYLAG
+797 AGAVGELYLAG

-904 VSHWE
+904 VSHRE
-909 MAEFDTTRTLM
+909 MAEFDTARTLM
-920 SLAARLPSYMMPSR
+920 SLADRLPSYMMPSR

-962 SGGAG
+962 SGGT
-967 AEGVATLPATTT
+967 AEGEATLPATTT
-979 ECALC
+979 ERALC

-1021 RDLVITPRMVLAAP
+1021 RDLMITPRMVLAAP
-1035 TIRQLAALIDERA
+1035 TIRQLAALVDERA
-1048 DRVNRSENL
+1048 DQVNRSENV

-1092 VRLPESIDGPRIE
+1092 VRLPGSIDGPRIE

-1135 PGVVRAESV
+1135 PGVVRAENV
-1144 LGRVELP
+1144 LRRVELP
-1151 SGEGTHA
+1151 AGEGTHT

-1173 RSGAMMRATWLV
+1173 RSGAMMRATWLA
-1185 DAEAGDAL
+1185 DADSGDAL

-1248 SEDVSGQRDY
+1248 SEDVSRQRDY
-1258 WATEVSGAD
+1258 WATQVSGAD
-1267 PELGSRHADPA
+1267 PELGSRHADPVR
-1278 HDTWGTL
+1278 DTWGTL
-1285 QTTAIPTPVDITAR
+1285 KNSAVPTPVDITAR
-1299 LLASLNKPEGVYG
+1299 LLASLNKPDGVYG

-1332 PAAGTLVSLEGHG
+1332 PGAGTLVSLEGHG
-1345 RADEELDTDTSG
+1345 RGDAELDTDTSG

-1367 VRVGAGEVAID
+1367 VRVGAGEMAID
-1378 VDQAENDSEAARR
+1378 VDQAENDSDAARR
-1391 LLDVIA
+1391 LLGAVA
-1397 AHLSEIPHQGLD
+1397 ARLGEIPHQGLD
-1409 YGLLRYTQRNLEL
+1409 YGLLRYAQRSVEL
-1422 ASARDPQIQ
+1422 TSVRDPQIQ

-1445 RPWSL
+1445 QPWSL

-1463 EPDLPLRFAI
+1463 EPNLPLRFAI

-1485 PQLVTNWQWSS
+1485 PQLVTNLQWSS

>member
-1 MTGTEQQPQ
+1 MAGAVVTGTEQQPQ

-23 FFALSQLAE
+23 FFALAQLAD

-40 QFVADVDGGLDV
+40 QFVADIEGGLDI

-60 ALLTRHPNLRAAF
+60 AMLTRHPNLRAAF

-78 PKPVQI
+78 PRPVQI
-84 VPTHADIPWEE
+84 VPTHAEIPWEE
-95 REAQPTEF
+95 RNARPTEF

-111 RRPFDLGRGPA
+111 RRPFDLGKGPA

-130 PGHSR
+130 PDEAR
-135 HRMIVTTHHIL
+135 YRMIVTTHHIL
-146 MDGWAIAVF
+146 MDGWAIAIF
-155 FSELLA
+155 FTELLA
-161 AYQAD
+161 AYQAH

-187 QDTAAATERW
+187 QDTAAAAERW
-197 TRYLSTVSGPLM
+197 TRYLGTVSGPLM
-209 LADGVIA
+209 LADGAVA
-216 AHDSAP
+216 AHDSVP
-222 QKSQFLLTP
+222 EKSQFLLTP
-231 EETARL
+231 EETVRL
-237 RQWAAVNGLT
+237 RQWTAANGLT

-294 SVPMVHHIDYSTSV
+294 SVPMVHHVDYSASV
-308 VEQCTQLQREAAAM
+308 IEQCTQLQREAAVM

-330 SALQRAEGSAA
+330 STLQRTEGSAA

-355 DAAQA
+355 DAVQD

-387 MHGDSLLVLIEAI
+387 MHGESLLVMIEAI
-400 PEAIPHVSGASIGE
+400 PEALQYFSGASVGE
-414 RLVSV
+414 RLVSI
-419 LRQLPEIGD
+419 LRQLPEIAD

-434 DVLTA
+434 DVLTEH
-439 RERAEIVVTPSSADP
+439 ERAEILATPSAADQSVS
-454 WADSVWELFAAQAA
+454 SVWELFQQQVV
-468 ENPDGVALT
+468 ENPEAIALVA
-477 VQSKGAD
+477 G
-484 KRYTYAQLHAEA
+484 REEPHTYAQLHAA
-496 SRLAAEL
+496 ACRLGNELAEH
-503 SDRDIGS
+503 GVGP
-510 ESTVALALP
+510 ETTVALLLP
-519 RSSDAVVAILAVLAA
+519 RSIDSMIAILAVLAA
-534 GAAYVPVDIGLP
+534 GAAYVPVDIALP
-546 AARIESILR
+546 TARVESILR
-555 QSDPKLVITTT
+555 QSDPKLVITHA
-566 EHGDV
+566 EYQNI
-571 AGAQYPVMVLDDPAT
+571 AGPQRSAVVLDDPAT
-586 VERISRRSAE
+586 VERIS
-596 IITIG
+596 G
-601 RHQEQSAYLI
+601 REAKIAAVTRHPDQSAYLI

-620 KGVVSTHG
+620 KGVIGTHA

-640 VYRPATTRLGRKLRI
+640 VYRPASTRLGRKLRI

-684 EAMRDAHRLVQ
+684 EDMRDAQRLVS
-695 GMAEHEIDMIDTTPS
+695 GMAEHDIDMIDTTPS
-710 MLAQLTV
+710 MLAQLSA

-759 TTVEAVVAPV
+759 TTVEAVVAEV
-769 KDYSEPTIGTP
+769 KDYPKPTIGTP

-823 GAFVADPQRPGQRM
+823 GTFVADPQRPGRRM

-871 GEIESAL
+871 GEVESAL
-878 RLQPGVQ
+878 RLQPGVH
-885 TAAVTVVRRAGGA
+885 TAAVIVLRRAGGA
-898 TLVGFV
+898 SLVGFV
-904 VSHWE
+904 VPQDQAVDVE
-909 MAEFDTTRTLM
+909 PTRTLM
-920 SLAARLPSYMMPSR
+920 RLADRLPSYMMPSR
-934 LVVLERLPVTVN
+934 LVVLPQLPVTVN
-946 GKLDGDVLE
+946 GKLDGDRLE
-955 RLALDAL
+955 RLALESL
-962 SGGAG
+962 SGGTGGDEARPVT
-967 AEGVATLPATTT
+967 AT

-984 ECCADLFDGTA
+984 ECCAELFDGA
-995 PGIDDDFFSLGVDSI
+995 VPGIDEDFFSLGVDSI

-1021 RDLVITPRMVLAAP
+1021 RDLAITPRMVLAAP
-1035 TIRQLAALIDERA
+1035 TIRQLAALVDTRGH
-1048 DRVNRSENL
+1048 V

-1077 MYESETYRRLSLSVL
+1077 MYESEIYRRLSLSVL
-1092 VRLPESIDGPRIE
+1092 IRLPEEIDSPRIE

-1135 PGVVRAESV
+1135 PGAVRAENV
-1144 LGRVELP
+1144 LSRVELP
-1151 SGEGTHA
+1151 AGAAAHD
-1158 AITTA
+1158 AITVA

-1185 DAEAGDAL
+1185 DAGSGDAL

-1198 HLAMDVVSWHIVL
+1198 HLAMDVVSWHVVL
-1211 GYLADAWHAVES
+1211 GYLADAWRAVES

-1236 RRWSQLMQQRVS
+1236 RRWSQLMQQRAS
-1248 SEDVSGQRDY
+1248 SADVLRQRGY
-1258 WATEVSGAD
+1258 WTEQVVGAD

-1278 HDTWGTL
+1278 RDTWGTL
-1285 QTTAIPTPVDITAR
+1285 QTTPVPTPVEITTR
-1299 LLASLNKPEGVYG
+1299 LLASLNKPEGVYR
-1312 FLLAAL
+1312 FLLSAL

-1326 VERGQD
+1326 KQRGQD

-1345 RADEELDTDTSG
+1345 RADAELDTDTSG

-1367 VRVGAGEVAID
+1367 VRIASREAVVDID
-1378 VDQAENDSEAARR
+1378 GIENDADAARR
-1391 LLDVIA
+1391 LLASVSEY
-1397 AHLSEIPHQGLD
+1397 LSKIPYQGLD
-1409 YGLLRYTQRNLEL
+1409 YGLLRYASRCEEL
-1422 ASARDPQIQ
+1422 VSARDPQIQ

-1445 RPWSL
+1445 QPWSL
-1450 ITDSR
+1450 IADAR

-1463 EPDLPLRFAI
+1463 EPEMPLRFAI
-1473 NIGSAVMTTAEG
+1473 NIGSAVMTSPEG
-1485 PQLVTNWQWSS
+1485 PQLLTNWQLSS
-1496 NLFTSADADQLAR
+1496 ALFTPADAERLAQ

-1517 LAQALDV
+1517 LVEALDR

>member
-23 FFALSQLAE
+23 FFALSQLAD

-40 QFVADVDGGLDV
+40 QFVADIDGGLDV

-84 VPTHADIPWEE
+84 VPAHADIPWEE
-95 REAQPTEF
+95 HEAQPKEF

-111 RRPFDLGRGPA
+111 RRPFDLGKGPA
-122 IRIVLLTV
+122 IRIVLLSV
-130 PGHSR
+130 PGESR

-146 MDGWAIAVF
+146 MDGWAIAIF

-209 LADGVIA
+209 LADGVVA
-216 AHDSAP
+216 AHDSVP

-231 EETARL
+231 EETVRL
-237 RQWAAVNGLT
+237 RQWTAVNGLT

-308 VEQCTQLQREAAAM
+308 IEQCAQLQREAAAM

-330 SALQRAEGSAA
+330 SALQRGEGSAA

-414 RLVSV
+414 RVISV

-439 RERAEIVVTPSSADP
+439 RECAEIVVMPSAADP
-454 WADSVWELFAAQAA
+454 SAASVWELFAAQAA
-468 ENPDGVALT
+468 ENPDGLALT
-477 VQSKGAD
+477 VQSTEAD
-484 KRYTYAQLHAEA
+484 KRYTYAQLHADA

-503 SDRDIGS
+503 GAHDIGP
-510 ESTVALALP
+510 ESTVALVLP
-519 RSSDAVVAILAVLAA
+519 RSTDAVVAILAVLAA

-555 QSDPKLVITTT
+555 QSDPKLIITVG
-566 EHGDV
+566 EHRDI
-571 AGAQYPVMVLDDPAT
+571 AGGGYPVLALDEPVSMERISGRPAT
-586 VERISRRSAE
+586 VPAVGGHR
-596 IITIG
+596 
-601 RHQEQSAYLI
+601 EQSAYLI

-620 KGVVSTHG
+620 KGVIGTHG

-640 VYRPATTRLGRKLRI
+640 VYRPATARLGRKLRI

-684 EAMRDAHRLVQ
+684 ESMRDAHRLVH
-695 GMAEHEIDMIDTTPS
+695 GMAEHGIDMIDTTPS
-710 MLAQLTV
+710 MLAQLSA

-787 VLDSR
+787 ILDSR

-904 VSHWE
+904 VSQQE
-909 MAEFDTTRTLM
+909 MAEFNSSRTLM
-920 SLAARLPSYMMPSR
+920 SLADRLPSYMMPSR

-962 SGGAG
+962 SGGA
-967 AEGVATLPATTT
+967 AEGAAAQPGSTT

-984 ECCADLFDGTA
+984 ECCAELFDGTA
-995 PGIDDDFFSLGVDSI
+995 PGIDEDFFSLGVDSI

-1021 RDLVITPRMVLAAP
+1021 RDLMITPRMVLAAP

-1048 DRVNRSENL
+1048 DRVNRSEIV

-1092 VRLPESIDGPRIE
+1092 VRLPEGIDSPRIE

-1111 LDGFAMLRSTLVDT
+1111 LDGYAMLRSTLVDT

-1144 LGRVELP
+1144 LSRVELP
-1151 SGEGTHA
+1151 AREATHA

-1163 AREAFDALDP
+1163 ARDAFDALNP
-1173 RSGAMMRATWLV
+1173 WSGAMMRATWLA

-1211 GYLADAWHAVES
+1211 GYLADAWHTVES
-1223 GGVPKAPMEFTSY
+1223 GGVPKTPMEFTSY
-1236 RRWSQLMQQRVS
+1236 RQWSQLMQQRAS
-1248 SEDVSGQRDY
+1248 SADVSRQRDY
-1258 WATEVSGAD
+1258 WRAQVSGAD
-1267 PELGSRHADPA
+1267 PELGSRHADPVR
-1278 HDTWGTL
+1278 DTWGTL

-1326 VERGQD
+1326 AQRGQD

-1345 RADEELDTDTSG
+1345 RADAELDTDTSG

-1367 VRVGAGEVAID
+1367 VRVGGGEVAID
-1378 VDQAENDSEAARR
+1378 VDQAENDSAAAGR
-1391 LLDVIA
+1391 LLGAVA
-1397 AHLSEIPHQGLD
+1397 AHISEIPHQGLD
-1409 YGLLRYTQRNLEL
+1409 YGLLRYAERSVEL

-1450 ITDSR
+1450 ITGSR

-1485 PQLVTNWQWSS
+1485 PQLVTNLQWSS

-1517 LAQALDV
+1517 LARALDV

>member
-23 FFALSQLAE
+23 FFALSQLAD

-40 QFVADVDGGLDV
+40 QFVADIEGGLDV

-103 DDIALSER
+103 DEIALSER
-111 RRPFDLGRGPA
+111 RRPFDLGKGPA
-122 IRIVLLTV
+122 IRIVLLSV
-130 PGHSR
+130 PGQSW

-146 MDGWAIAVF
+146 MDGWAIAIF

-166 GSVDGLPA
+166 GAVDGLPA

-187 QDTAAATERW
+187 QDDAAATERW

-209 LADGVIA
+209 LADGVVT
-216 AHDSAP
+216 AHDSVP
-222 QKSQFLLTP
+222 QKSQFLMTP
-231 EETARL
+231 EETVRL

-294 SVPMVHHIDYSTSV
+294 SVPMVHHVDYSTSV
-308 VEQCTQLQREAAAM
+308 VEQCAQLQREAAAM

-355 DAAQA
+355 DAAQS
-360 VEMADGARFRPVEM
+360 VEMADGTRFRPVEM

-400 PEAIPHVSGASIGE
+400 PDALPHVSGASIGE
-414 RLVSV
+414 RLISV
-419 LRQLPEIGD
+419 LRQLTEIGD

-439 RERAEIVVTPSSADP
+439 RERAEIVVTPSAADP
-454 WADSVWELFAAQAA
+454 SVASVWELFAAQAA
-468 ENPDGVALT
+468 ENPDQIALT
-477 VQSKGAD
+477 VQSAVGD
-484 KRYTYAQLHAEA
+484 KCYTYAQLRADA
-496 SRLAAEL
+496 CRLAAEL
-503 SDRDIGS
+503 ADYEIGP
-510 ESTVALALP
+510 EHTVALALP
-519 RSSDAVVAILAVLAA
+519 RSADAIVAILAVLAA

-555 QSDPKLVITTT
+555 QSDPKLIITVG
-566 EHGDV
+566 EHQDIADGR
-571 AGAQYPVMVLDDPAT
+571 YPVLALDELASI
-586 VERISRRSAE
+586 ERISARPVAVPVVD
-596 IITIG
+596 
-601 RHQEQSAYLI
+601 RHREQSAYLI

-620 KGVVSTHG
+620 KGVIGTHG

-640 VYRPATTRLGRKLRI
+640 VYRPATARLGRTLRI

-684 EAMRDAHRLVQ
+684 DVMRDAHRLVQ
-695 GMAEHEIDMIDTTPS
+695 GMAEHGIDMIDTTPS
-710 MLAQLTV
+710 MLGQLSA
-717 AGLLDR
+717 AGLLER

-740 NRLRSLSGTA
+740 NRLRSLRDTA

-769 KDYSEPTIGTP
+769 KDYLEPTIGTP

-808 AQLARGYAGKPAVTA
+808 AQLARGYAGRPAVTA

-898 TLVGFV
+898 TLVGFA
-904 VSHWE
+904 VSQE
-909 MAEFDTTRTLM
+909 EAAEFDSARTLLG
-920 SLAARLPSYMMPSR
+920 LADRLPSYMMPSR

-962 SGGAG
+962 SGGA
-967 AEGVATLPATTT
+967 AEGVAAQPGSAT

-984 ECCADLFDGTA
+984 ECCAELFDGTA
-995 PGIDDDFFSLGVDSI
+995 PGIDEDFFSLGVDSI

-1035 TIRQLAALIDERA
+1035 TIRQLAALIDERG
-1048 DRVNRSENL
+1048 DRLEVL
-1057 DSLAG
+1057 DSIAG

-1092 VRLPESIDGPRIE
+1092 VRLPEGIDGPRIE

-1125 PDGPRVVTRE
+1125 PIGPRVVTRE
-1135 PGVVRAESV
+1135 PGVVRAESI
-1144 LGRVELP
+1144 LRRVELP
-1151 SGEGTHA
+1151 PGEAAHA

-1163 AREAFDALDP
+1163 ARDAFDALNP
-1173 RSGAMMRATWLV
+1173 SSGAMMRATWLT
-1185 DAEAGDAL
+1185 DSEAGDAL

-1211 GYLADAWHAVES
+1211 GYLADVWQAVES

-1236 RRWSQLMQQRVS
+1236 RRWSQLMQQRAS
-1248 SEDVSGQRDY
+1248 GEDVSRQRDY
-1258 WATEVSGAD
+1258 WAAQVSGAD

-1278 HDTWGTL
+1278 RDSWGTL
-1285 QTTAIPTPVDITAR
+1285 QTTAVPTPVDITAR
-1299 LLASLNKPEGVYG
+1299 LLASLTKPEGVYG

-1326 VERGQD
+1326 TQRGQD
-1332 PAAGTLVSLEGHG
+1332 AAAGTLVSLEGHG

-1367 VRVGAGEVAID
+1367 VRVGSGETAID
-1378 VDQAENDSEAARR
+1378 IDQVENDSQAAGR
-1391 LLDVIA
+1391 LLA
-1397 AHLSEIPHQGLD
+1397 AVAEHLSEIPHQGLD
-1409 YGLLRYTQRNLEL
+1409 YGLLRYTERREEL

-1445 RPWSL
+1445 QPWSL

-1455 SLAVPPDS
+1455 ALAVPPDS

-1473 NIGSAVMTTAEG
+1473 NIGSAVMTTPEG
-1485 PQLVTNWQWSS
+1485 PQLLTNWQWSS
-1496 NLFTSADADQLAR
+1496 NLFTPADAGQLAQ

-1517 LAQALDV
+1517 LASALDG

>member
-1 MTGTEQQPQ
+1 MTGTDQQAQ

-23 FFALSQLAE
+23 FFALSQLAD

-40 QFVADVDGGLDV
+40 QFVADIEGELDV

-84 VPTHADIPWEE
+84 VPSHADIPWEE
-95 REAQPTEF
+95 REARTTDF
-103 DDIALSER
+103 DDIALAER
-111 RRPFDLGRGPA
+111 RRPFDLGKGPA
-122 IRIVLLTV
+122 IRILLLTV
-130 PGHSR
+130 PGGVHR
-135 HRMIVTTHHIL
+135 RMIVTTHHIL
-146 MDGWAIAVF
+146 MDGWAIAIF

-161 AYQAD
+161 AYQAA
-166 GSVDGLPA
+166 GSVDGLPT

-187 QDTAAATERW
+187 QDTTAATERW
-197 TRYLSTVSGPLM
+197 TRYLGTVSGPLM
-209 LADGVIA
+209 LADGVVA
-216 AHDSAP
+216 AHESVP
-222 QKSQFLLTP
+222 EKSQFLLTP
-231 EETARL
+231 AETARL
-237 RQWAAVNGLT
+237 RQWSAANGLT

-294 SVPMVHHIDYSTSV
+294 SVPMVHHIDYSMSV
-308 VEQCTQLQREAAAM
+308 IEQCAQLQREAAAM

-355 DAAQA
+355 DAVQE

-387 MHGDSLLVLIEAI
+387 MLGESLLVMIEAI
-400 PEAIPHVSGASIGE
+400 PEALQYFSGASVGE

-419 LRQLPEIGD
+419 LRQLPDIGD
-428 RTPDAL
+428 ATPEAI
-434 DVLTA
+434 DVLTSG
-439 RERAEIVVTPSSADP
+439 ERVEIAVTASAAD
-454 WADSVWELFAAQAA
+454 ASVDSVWKLFERQVMSQ
-468 ENPDGVALT
+468 PDAVALT
-477 VQSKGAD
+477 TGA
-484 KRYTYAQLHAEA
+484 KESYTYAQLHAA
-496 SRLAAEL
+496 ACRLANEL
-503 SDRDIGS
+503 VEHGVGS
-510 ESTVALALP
+510 EMTVALALP
-519 RSSDAVVAILAVLAA
+519 RSVESIIAILGVLAA
-534 GAAYVPVDIGLP
+534 GAAYVPIDMGLP

-555 QSDPKLVITTT
+555 QSDPKLVITIT
-566 EHGDV
+566 EHGDL
-571 AGAQYPVMVLDDPAT
+571 AGAQHPAVVLGDPAT
-586 VERISRRSAE
+586 AERISHQPAE
-596 IITIG
+596 APAIS
-601 RHQEQSAYLI
+601 RHPDQSAYLI

-620 KGVVSTHG
+620 KGVIGTHG
-628 ALMSYFADHRDR
+628 ALMNYAADHRDR
-640 VYRPATTRLGRKLRI
+640 VYRPATARLGRKLRI
-655 AHAWSLSFDASWQPM
+655 AHAWSLSFDASWQPL
-670 IGLLDGHTVHLFDA
+670 IGLLDGHSVHLFDA

-695 GMAEHEIDMIDTTPS
+695 GMVEHGIDMIDTTPS
-710 MLAQLTV
+710 MLAQLSA

-730 GGEAIETALW
+730 GGEAIEAALW
-740 NRLRSLSGTA
+740 DRLSALTETA

-759 TTVEAVVAPV
+759 TTVEAVVAGV
-769 KDYSEPTIGTP
+769 KDYPEPTIGTP

-823 GAFVADPQRPGQRM
+823 SAFVADPQRPGQRM

-885 TAAVTVVRRAGGA
+885 TAAVAVVRRAGGA
-898 TLVGFV
+898 SLVGFIV
-904 VSHWE
+904 PQQE
-909 MAEFDTTRTLM
+909 LAQFDTTRTAM
-920 SLAARLPSYMMPSR
+920 RLADRLPSYMMPSR

-962 SGGAG
+962 SGGGSGGDG
-967 AEGVATLPATTT
+967 AQPATTT

-984 ECCADLFDGTA
+984 DCCAELFDGTA
-995 PGIDDDFFSLGVDSI
+995 PGIDEDFFSLGVDSI

-1021 RDLVITPRMVLAAP
+1021 RDLMITPRMVLAAP

-1048 DRVNRSENL
+1048 DRSNRSEGI

-1062 EADYGEVPPLPVVSW
+1062 EPDYGEVPPLPVVSW

-1092 VRLPESIDGPRIE
+1092 VRLPEGIDSRRIE

-1135 PGVVRAESV
+1135 AGTVRAESV
-1144 LGRVELP
+1144 LSRVELP
-1151 SGEGTHA
+1151 VGEAAHA
-1158 AITTA
+1158 AITAA
-1163 AREAFDALDP
+1163 ARDAFDALDP
-1173 RSGAMMRATWLV
+1173 RSGAMVRATWLA
-1185 DAEAGDAL
+1185 DAESGDAL

-1211 GYLADAWHAVES
+1211 GYLADAWHAVAS

-1236 RRWSQLMQQRVS
+1236 RRWSQLMQQRAS
-1248 SEDVSGQRDY
+1248 SEDVSRQRDY
-1258 WATEVSGAD
+1258 WITQISGPD
-1267 PELGSRHADPA
+1267 PELGSRHADPER
-1278 HDTWGTL
+1278 DTWGTL
-1285 QTTAIPTPVDITAR
+1285 QTTSVPTPVDTTAR

-1326 VERGQD
+1326 AQRGQD
-1332 PAAGTLVSLEGHG
+1332 SAAGTLVSLEGHG
-1345 RADEELDTDTSG
+1345 RADSELDTDTSG
-1357 TVGWFTTVYP
+1357 TVGWFTTIYP
-1367 VRVGAGEVAID
+1367 VRVGAGESAID
-1378 VDQAENDSEAARR
+1378 IDRAENDRDAAGRLLAAVAAR
-1391 LLDVIA
+1391 LG
-1397 AHLSEIPHQGLD
+1397 EIPNQGLD
-1409 YGLLRYTQRNLEL
+1409 YGLLRYAERNAEL
-1422 ASARDPQIQ
+1422 VAARDPQIQ

-1445 RPWSL
+1445 QPWSL
-1450 ITDSR
+1450 ITDGR

-1463 EPDLPLRFAI
+1463 EPDLPLRFGI
-1473 NIGSAVMTTAEG
+1473 NIGAAVMTTAEG

-1496 NLFTSADADQLAR
+1496 NLFTSEDADQLAR

-1517 LAQALDV
+1517 LAQALDG